1 LLELAG
7 VSCGRASSELHHGRA
22 AGAVHHPRR
31 VTNPPAAWR
40 AIPGQVTYFCSG
52 HCLERYG
59 DRALL

>member
-7 VSCGRASSELHHGRA
+7 VSRGQASSELHHGRA

-31 VTNPPAAWR
+31 VTNPG
-40 AIPGQVTYFCSG
+40 AILQADGQVTYFCSG

-59 DRALL
+59 DRALV